1 MAGVTLIELIVA
13 MGILTILVSG
23 ILPLSYMTYKRSK
36 EIELRQNLRVIRN
49 AIDDYKKMVEDGRI
63 AMELDGTGYPATLE
77 ILVEGVDSND
87 PDCDTAGGG
96 GGGTSAVAS
105 EAESVDAGSLVAGSL
120 VASSLVAGSLVAGS
134 FAATDDSG
142 EGAVGSLVAGVIVAG
157 SLVDGTAGATTAK
170 LKLPSRPVMATGGR
184 LRSVAQLAEHRF
196 PKPAV
201 GGSSPSAPVGGQ
213 LRTDYPSD
221 STQLG

>member
-49 AIDDYKKMVEDGRI
+49 AIDDYKKMVDDGRI

-87 PDCDTAGGG
+87 PDPIKYKFLRRIPKDPMTEDGEWGLYGYSKRTLDRNKFDEFKTRFYKLQGWGA
-96 GGGTSAVAS
+96 AAEDMRRS
-105 EAESVDAGSLVAGSL
+105 ELE
-120 VASSLVAGSLVAGS
+120 
-134 FAATDDSG
+134 
-142 EGAVGSLVAGVIVAG
+142 
-157 SLVDGTAGATTAK
+157 
-170 LKLPSRPVMATGGR
+170 VM
-184 LRSVAQLAEHRF
+184 
-196 PKPAV
+196 
-201 GGSSPSAPVGGQ
+201 
-213 LRTDYPSD
+213 SD
-221 STQLG
+221 